1 MAQAGT
7 VTVSGGGNVT
17 PAKRLIMMGRRYK
30 NALTNGNFTNGF
42 EGWRER
48 SGGII
53 LGVFDGR
60 LKAIVDRRY
69 GLVGPRWSPTINHK
83 YYFSADIEGTTDN
96 YILFN
101 NKSYYLSHTGRQI
114 LSGIVTVDSESTYV
128 AFGDRRTSDWTE
140 FFIDNVIIIDLTSE
154 FGAGNEPDLTWC
166 DANIPQNIIW

>member
-1 MAQAGT
+1 M
-7 VTVSGGGNVT
+7 T

-30 NALTNGNFTNGF
+30 NALTNGNFTNGL

-48 SGGII
+48 GGGII

-60 LKAIVDRRY
+60 LKVIVDRQY
-69 GLVGPRWSPTINHK
+69 GLVGPYWSPTINHK
-83 YYFSADIEGTTDN
+83 YYFSADIEGTTNN
-96 YILFN
+96 YIIFD
-101 NKSYYLSHTGRQI
+101 NKGFYLSHTGRQI
-114 LSGIVTVDSESTYV
+114 LSNIVTVNSESAYF
-128 AFGDRRTSDWTE
+128 AFGDNRVSDWTE

>member
-30 NALTNGNFTNGF
+30 NALTNGNFSNGLV
-42 EGWRER
+42 GWRER
-48 SGGII
+48 NGGTI

-60 LKAIVDRRY
+60 LKVIAYLKY
-69 GLVGPRWSPTINHK
+69 GLVAPIWSPTINHK
-83 YYFSADIEGTTDN
+83 YYFSVDIEGTTDN

-101 NKSYYLSHTGRQI
+101 QKSFYLSHTGRQI
-114 LSGIVTVDSESTYV
+114 LSGIVTVNSESAYF
-128 AFGDRRTSDWTE
+128 AFGDGRVSDWTE